1 MTWRLALADDDA
13 TLRRLLRMLFERDG
27 RFEVVGEA
35 ADGVEALDLLAAV
48 EADVLL
54 LDLAMPRKD
63 GLEVLTELDRRPR
76 PRVVVLTGFV
86 EPALRRQVLD
96 LGAHA
101 CLEKGADFASLT
113 NAVAGVA
120 TA

>member
-35 ADGVEALDLLAAV
+35 ADGAEALDLLAEI

-63 GLEVLTELDRRPR
+63 GLEVLAELGGRPL
-76 PRVVVLTGFV
+76 PRIVVLTGFV
-86 EPALRRQVLD
+86 EPALQRQVLD
-96 LGAHA
+96 LGARA

-113 NAVAGVA
+113 SAVVAVAA
-120 TA
+120 A